1 MALSVI
7 CSRKYVSETLRD
19 RSDLE
24 KVKNPAC
31 NILSGRNHISQSVQG
46 VIRLMVICKF
56 LVPYTKKGRVT
67 TSNSVFHKWYISPK
81 ESSRTLRNICRLSY
95 LIFSNKL
102 ETWLLRSKLY
112 LQFSYEESCSQS
124 SVGANRKTL
133 V

>member
-7 CSRKYVSETLRD
+7 CSGKYVSETLRD

-56 LVPYTKKGRVT
+56 LVPYTKKGLPHQT
-67 TSNSVFHKWYISPK
+67 LFSISDISALKSPLGLSGTSADFLTSFSPT
-81 ESSRTLRNICRLSY
+81 SL
-95 LIFSNKL
+95 KL
-102 ETWLLRSKLY
+102 G
-112 LQFSYEESCSQS
+112 F
-124 SVGANRKTL
+124 
-133 V
+133 